1 MTLKD
6 GIIGKTYVV
15 KNINLEIHI
24 MRRLE
29 AIGLND
35 GTKVAVVNRK
45 TNGTMII
52 KTRGTRW
59 AVGRALTAGITVD
72 EGAYEQANK

>member
-72 EGAYEQANK
+72 EVAYEQANK